1 MREVSLRSKTAI
13 FSVGLLTFL
22 GILTETSLT
31 VAFPILMKEFNASL
45 DSVQWLTSGYL
56 LMVTVVMCSTAYLNE
71 RFPAQAMFRF
81 AVVSCFLGSLLCA
94 VAPNLALL
102 MTGRLL
108 QAMATGIATP
118 LMYHLIFELI
128 PLHRLGFYVGLAA
141 MVVSLAPALGPVYGG
156 VLTNFLSWR
165 MIFWI
170 LVPLIA
176 VLAVVGFK
184 AVALP
189 ASEKPRRFDA
199 IGLALLAVSMLGM
212 IEVVNQI
219 GREGVANWGFAI
231 RAAITVVA
239 LVLLVLHAMNGKRQI
254 INFKL
259 LTNIVVRLRASNYF
273 IFQFTNIGIAFVLPM
288 LAQKYMGTSA
298 LIAGLIMLPGSIAG
312 AFISPF
318 AGKTYD
324 KHGPRITITLGNV
337 SMMLG
342 AALLWVFTR
351 SVTVLTL
358 TLIYVFIRVGFNLG
372 FGSTM
377 SDATKRVDPA
387 EKGDVNT
394 MFNTFQQYAG
404 SLGTSVL
411 AAAITGYQGRM
422 GAANAGEAVAS
433 GSQLDFLML
442 TVLAFIG
449 VVLTLLTYRLDS
461 PKAKNVI
468 AKVHG

>member
-1 MREVSLRSKTAI
+1 MREVSLRSKIAI

-31 VAFPILMKEFNASL
+31 VAFPILMKQFNASL

-81 AVVSCFLGSLLCA
+81 AVVTCFCGSLLCA
-94 VAPNLALL
+94 LAPNLALL
-102 MTGRLL
+102 MAGRLL
-108 QAMATGIATP
+108 QAMATGVATP
-118 LMYHLIFELI
+118 LMYHLIFELV

-156 VLTNFLSWR
+156 ILTNFISWR

-176 VLAVVGFK
+176 VLALVGFRY
-184 AVALP
+184 VILP
-189 ASEKPRRFDA
+189 ASKNPRRFDA
-199 IGLALLAVSMLGM
+199 IGLALLAVSMLGL
-212 IEVVNQI
+212 IEVVNQW
-219 GREGVANWGFAI
+219 GRMGIANWGFAI
-231 RAAITVVA
+231 RLVITFTA
-239 LVLLVLHAMNGKRQI
+239 LALLVVHAIKGKRQI
-254 INFKL
+254 INFHL
-259 LTNIVVRLRASNYF
+259 LARSIVRLRAANYF
-273 IFQFTNIGIAFVLPM
+273 IFQFANIGISVILP
-288 LAQKYMGTSA
+288 LFSQKYLGTSA
-298 LIAGLIMLPGSIAG
+298 LVAGLIMLPGSIAG

-337 SMMLG
+337 SMMVG
-342 AALLWVFTR
+342 CALLCWFTK
-351 SVTVLTL
+351 SSTVLTL
-358 TLIYVFIRVGFNLG
+358 TLLYMFIRIGFNTG

-377 SDATKRVDPA
+377 SDATKRVAPA

-411 AAAITGYQGRM
+411 AAAITAFEGRTSSVN
-422 GAANAGEAVAS
+422 ANAAVAS
-433 GSQLDFLML
+433 GTQLDFLML
-442 TVLAFIG
+442 TVLAFFGLIF
-449 VVLTLLTYRLDS
+449 TLMTYRLDS
-461 PKAKNVI
+461 PKAKPVI
-468 AKVHG
+468 KKVQG